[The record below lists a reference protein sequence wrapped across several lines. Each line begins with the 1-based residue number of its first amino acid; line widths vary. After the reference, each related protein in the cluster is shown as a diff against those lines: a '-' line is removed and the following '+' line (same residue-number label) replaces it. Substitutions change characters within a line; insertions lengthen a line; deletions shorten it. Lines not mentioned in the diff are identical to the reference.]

1 VSVGLAGLS
10 LQRSAAAGAHE
21 SNNAQVGIWWPA
33 ADPARIRAAATA
45 WRDLAGDVDAVSTRA
60 TQVVRHVC
68 AENHAGAVTAL
79 EAHWTGNWAGSG
91 GYLPA
96 VAGAAREL
104 AQALDGYA
112 RAVQMAQDR
121 IKELIAA
128 AATAVV
134 VGVALTVVTV
144 GISDVAAEAVAA
156 GLVAAA
162 AAVGV
167 QLSAEAA
174 AIVSA
179 VVVTSAFGALEGGL
193 TDLGI
198 QAERVGCFHEQPGIN
213 WQEVAALAGVGALGG
228 AAASRLIPAAAA
240 VAPLGGRITARLAG
254 SAVTVAEDESLAPL
268 GKAAAA
274 GLRRTPRYQ
283 LSHSE
288 IRRLKT
294 EFHEI
299 GGDPRQLR
307 FNQGPRTAYSDM
319 DDVIYVRGDVLPP
332 TQPRSAHPRTLL
344 SSRAALAHEVG
355 HAYFRGTKAPPGAWY
370 DEFRA
375 SYWAAKNVPGLS
387 SEDRLRLVQDALT
400 RAEEQGTT
408 IKQNTFMREMLSA
421 VGAGHRS
428 AG

>member
-1 VSVGLAGLS
+1 MSVGLAGLS

-283 LSHSE
+283 LSLSE

-421 VGAGHRS
+421 VGAGHGS